1 MTSSTPCFWPFDF
14 KQTLAS
20 VTTALFVGRSL
31 EKKQGSSHLKTRGW
45 FGLLVV
51 DGVNTSNL
59 ETEVV

>member
-31 EKKQGSSHLKTRGW
+31 EKKQGSSRILRLAA
-45 FGLLVV
+45 GLVCLL
-51 DGVNTSNL
+51 SMA
-59 ETEVV
+59 